1 MKRNYRL
8 VGLDCAN
15 CAAKMERKI
24 NALNGVNEAVVNFMT
39 TKLILD
45 ISDENSDEIL
55 KSVEKAVKDVDKAVE
70 MKRA

>member
-8 VGLDCAN
+8 IGLDCAN

-24 NALNGVNEAVVNFMT
+24 KALDGVNEAVVNFMT

-45 ISDENSDEIL
+45 IKDENSEETL
-55 KSVEKAVKDVDKAVE
+55 KNVEKAIKDVDKAVE

>member
-1 MKRNYRL
+1 MKKTFRL

-24 NALNGVNEAVVNFMT
+24 AALDGVKEVVVNFLT
-39 TKLILD
+39 TKLILELD
-45 ISDENSDEIL
+45 GDNHETILENVL
-55 KSVEKAVKDVDKAVE
+55 KAVKSVDPDVE

>member
-1 MKRNYRL
+1 MKKVFRL

-24 NALNGVNEAVVNFMT
+24 KNVDNVNEVVVNFMT
-39 TKLILD
+39 SKITMD
-45 ISDENSDEIL
+45 IDDLNIEDTI
-55 KSVEKAVKDVDKAVE
+55 KKVEQVIKKIDDNVQ